1 MGGNPWCLMDAT
13 IKEITCVNMSLC
25 GTRVRCRARTAA
37 HVGGTR
43 ANSAE
48 DGLRLAFYIRIREEI
63 EKGGNK
69 KTSAARDLP
78 NLPNGKK

>member
-48 DGLRLAFYIRIREEI
+48 DVVRLTFYIRIREII

-78 NLPNGKK
+78 NLPNAKK